1 MRLDKYLSKS
11 LGISRRDA
19 KKLVL
24 SGRVRVNGK
33 VQKDPGFKVEEDTV
47 DLDRIAVERP
57 KENIYIMLNK
67 PVGYI
72 STTKGESPT
81 VLKLV
86 DHPRVDE
93 LFPVG
98 RLDKDARG
106 LIILTNDGEFSH
118 KVTSP
123 KSHIEKEYEVVVEGN
138 AGNSLKLLEGVKL
151 NDGHFAK
158 ALKVEISGN
167 RINIV
172 IDEGKYHQI
181 KRMMAAVGL
190 KVVELRRTRIGNL
203 RLDIPEGSWRE
214 LSEDEIEKVI
224 NKR

>member
-11 LGISRRDA
+11 LGISRRNA

-118 KVTSP
+118 RVTSP

>member
-11 LGISRRDA
+11 LGISRRNA

-33 VQKDPGFKVEEDTV
+33 VQKDPGFKVEKDTV

-118 KVTSP
+118 RVTSP